1 MKKEVKEALRHWNKF
16 IEGYQLA
23 QEGWDEFSKLVGFG
37 GLHLEEFPLEAQRAL
52 SRCNPKATFTVVLPR
67 FADYV
72 RRYAGNVDTLI
83 IPIEEE
89 KPKEEKPKEEKPKKE
104 ATGKRNL

>member
-1 MKKEVKEALRHWNKF
+1 MKKEVKEALRCWNKF

-23 QEGWDEFSKLVGFG
+23 QEGWEEFSKLVGFG

-72 RRYAGNVDTLI
+72 RRYAGDASTLI

-89 KPKEEKPKEEKPKKE
+89 KPKEEKPKPKKE
-104 ATGKRNL
+104 EVKKGD